1 MVFAA
6 VPEVVVAALYGPAFH
21 DAIPYVIAIGCV
33 GLSVSMDNLFVQFS
47 IAVGD
52 YWFVPILAASCA
64 TEAGL
69 IVLFHAGIGLV
80 VADVLAVTFGLM
92 MVLGIRCYFVLNAL
106 PRATIVEDEPR
117 LT

>member
-1 MVFAA
+1 
-6 VPEVVVAALYGPAFH
+6 
-21 DAIPYVIAIGCV
+21 V
-33 GLSVSMDNLFVQFS
+33 GLSVSMDNLFVQFL

-52 YWFVPILAASCA
+52 YWFVPVLAASCA

-117 LT
+117 LN